1 MMESLTQQVY
11 DEAKRIVDE
20 VNKNSFQLPRKV
32 LPSYETQIETPSIS
46 RIS

>member
-1 MMESLTQQVY
+1 
-11 DEAKRIVDE
+11 
-20 VNKNSFQLPRKV
+20 V